1 MKHRESESMNQLAV
15 AEAKEAAL
23 KEKFDQYVKAS
34 ADKLK
39 FFQVR
44 HCFCPVCSTAFV
56 WLGHCLYLVY
66 FHYLRG

>member
-1 MKHRESESMNQLAV
+1 MLRLLKQMQ

-39 FFQVR
+39 FFQAQFDSACTMR
-44 HCFCPVCSTAFV
+44 CEQACRFCN
-56 WLGHCLYLVY
+56 LQ
-66 FHYLRG
+66 